1 MIYFKILEFW
11 YLESLKKHIDERLLL
26 RESFRNTNNNK
37 KDGNTNEN
45 HDLVL
50 EKSFQ
55 EIKWVWR
62 FQKLLNFVTKTLLFV
77 FLRIYIVFVLYIIF
91 YCFPWNKIIDVELHN
106 IYVNRKL
113 EFNRQKYFELPI
125 TKQRNQK
132 IFIDE
137 NWRFCILISYCT
149 LQTNFLYE
157 LRKATIWIKICS
169 IREINK
175 TPFVLSYRN
184 DSFSLN
190 MNE

>member
-169 IREINK
+169 IREIK
-175 TPFVLSYRN
+175 R
-184 DSFSLN
+184 
-190 MNE
+190 